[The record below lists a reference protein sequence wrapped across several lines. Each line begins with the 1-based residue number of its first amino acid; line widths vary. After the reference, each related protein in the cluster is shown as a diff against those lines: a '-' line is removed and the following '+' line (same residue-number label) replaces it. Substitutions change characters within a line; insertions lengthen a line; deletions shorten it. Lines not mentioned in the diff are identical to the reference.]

1 MEDPH
6 TGQLMSVSEVQ
17 ETIDALDLTSMHLGQ
32 GRAAYKHAM
41 KTLPAM
47 PEAQRKAIAVE
58 ASQRCTGGLSM
69 SKVLDKLCKDGH
81 LVQVNVILPPIES
94 EQMIPQHQE
103 KLLLLMRQ
111 CHREAHKLKY
121 MTCSPPGLSTTPGV

>member
-32 GRAAYKHAM
+32 GKAAYKHAM

-47 PEAQRKAIAVE
+47 PEAQRKAIA
-58 ASQRCTGGLSM
+58 A
-69 SKVLDKLCKDGH
+69 
-81 LVQVNVILPPIES
+81 
-94 EQMIPQHQE
+94 E
-103 KLLLLMRQ
+103 KNTR
-111 CHREAHKLKY
+111 
-121 MTCSPPGLSTTPGV
+121 